1 MDSVPRIRLADDDG
15 DWQELEAALSVAY
28 GALTDAQALYEK
40 VGRPDREV
48 AGRGLTF
55 GQALAVVLT
64 ILDAYLDPPEAES

>member
-15 DWQELEAALSVAY
+15 EWQELEAAMTVAY
-28 GALTDAQALYEK
+28 AALTDAQALYEK
-40 VGRPDREV
+40 LGRTESPA

-64 ILDAYLDPPEAES
+64 ILDAYLDPTEAES